1 MAQTTVVQ
9 IGYVRDHRT
18 GNFIVTI
25 IDESFHPNS
34 SRRRQQIIVLPGAFF
49 RILPKIDRRSIA
61 STDYVTLEQAADL
74 GFIVSN
80 FPLNVVSIA

>member
-18 GNFIVTI
+18 GNFIASLVNPTI
-25 IDESFHPNS
+25 KSNL
-34 SRRRQQIIVLPGAFF
+34 RRQEIVVLPYAFF

-61 STDYVTLEQAADL
+61 STVNVTLEQAADL

-80 FPLNVVSIA
+80 YPITVEAIA

>member
-1 MAQTTVVQ
+1 MEKTTVIE

-18 GNFIVTI
+18 GNFIVTL

-34 SRRRQQIIVLPGAFF
+34 NRRRQQIVVLPGAFF
-49 RILPKIDRRSIA
+49 HILTKIDRRSIA
-61 STDYVTLEQAADL
+61 NAVYVTLEQAADL

-80 FPLNVVSIA
+80 FPTIVEAIA